1 MPPQREGL
9 RMQGK
14 IALGKYRLLK
24 TLGRGSNGEV
34 YLAEPLSSPNLRVVV
49 KRVHPHVTEH
59 PKFEQLW
66 DAEIKSMAKFSH
78 PYAVQFIE
86 ASRKDPLGPCLVMEY
101 VPGVTL
107 EEVLEPN
114 RVLDVYRT
122 GQLLGYFC
130 HALQTAHEAGIIHR
144 DLKPA
149 NLMVVDAGTPDES
162 IKVMDFGFA
171 GFAAKPHL
179 QLAALTGEGP
189 IYAIGTPAY
198 VSPEMIRGD
207 TVDWRSDLYSVGVIL
222 YEMLTGRLP
231 FMDDLQDDL
240 LAAHVNSPPPKF
252 AKVGAGHIPPEIEAT
267 VQMAL
272 SKFPNE
278 RPQSPR
284 ELATMYGRALSVD
297 LWGLT
302 APVGWEPMPIA
313 VEVTP
318 QPRNAPNLPQNPYQ
332 ITEEFEVLMPERMAA
347 AKIKGFVDDLS
358 GFVVASEPGV
368 IRLHI
373 GFPGGKPKGMPDN
386 VASGSG
392 SGILS
397 WFRVSRKPTFPPGQ
411 EPIEVELHLDKPDP
425 SQVRMNLSVVFKP
438 VEGYQPTNPR
448 IWRTR
453 CETLFATL
461 RRYL

>member
-1 MPPQREGL
+1 
-9 RMQGK
+9 MQGK
-14 IALGKYRLLK
+14 IALGKYRLLQV
-24 TLGRGSNGEV
+24 LGRGSNGEV
-34 YLAEPLSSPNLRVVV
+34 FLAEPINNPKLRVVV
-49 KRVHPHVTEH
+49 KLVHPHVTEH
-59 PKFEQLW
+59 PKFEQLFE
-66 DAEIKSMAKFSH
+66 AEVKSMEGFSH

-86 ASRKDPLGPCLVMEY
+86 ASLKDPLGPCLVMEY
-101 VPGVTL
+101 VPGITL
-107 EEVLEPN
+107 EAVLEPN

-122 GQLLGYFC
+122 GHLLGYFC

-149 NLMVVDAGTPDES
+149 NLMVVDAGKPNES

-189 IYAIGTPAY
+189 IHAIGTPAY

-240 LAAHVNSPPPKF
+240 LNAHVSRPPPKF
-252 AKVGAGHIPPEIEAT
+252 AKVGATSVPPGIEAV

-278 RPQSPR
+278 RPQTPR
-284 ELATMYGRALSVD
+284 ELANMYGRALSTD
-297 LWGLT
+297 LWAAT
-302 APVGWEPMPIA
+302 APVGWESMPMA
-313 VEVTP
+313 VEMTP
-318 QPRNAPNLPQNPYQ
+318 EPRKAPDLPDDPYR
-332 ITEEFEVLMPERMAA
+332 ITESFEVVIPEKLAA
-347 AKIKGFVDDLS
+347 AKIKGFVDDMA

-368 IRLHI
+368 IRLHL
-373 GFPGGKPKGMPDN
+373 GFPGGKPKGMPEN

-392 SGILS
+392 SGIMS
-397 WFRVSRKPTFPPGQ
+397 WFRASRKPTFPPGQ
-411 EPIEVELHLDKPDP
+411 EPIQVELHLDKPDAA
-425 SQVRMNLSVVFKP
+425 QARMNVKVVFQP

-448 IWRTR
+448 TWRTR
-453 CETLFATL
+453 CDALFAAL